1 LDARIAF
8 AYHPG
13 MGDLGRVLVLGDDNR
28 SCLTIVR
35 SLGRQGLEVWL
46 GPETR
51 DSIVPRSRYVRRTIP
66 MPSTK
71 HRVDEWHDRLEELLS
86 REKVDLV
93 IPCSD
98 HALVPMAQQRA
109 RFEHL
114 APLAIP
120 DDFGFE
126 YTYLKN
132 KTLELADRVG
142 VPIPRTTL
150 VEKPVE
156 LSGILEGNPAFPLII
171 KPVSSNVWKDGARFD
186 LKVRT
191 ASSARAL
198 ESIAGGLLE
207 IGPVLIQSYFEGRG
221 VGQEFLTS
229 EGEIVDVFQH
239 VQELLSGGGS
249 SYRMSVSPD
258 DRMLE
263 CSKRLLSGLR
273 WTGVAMVEYK
283 QNVATGEFAL
293 MAINGRFWGSLPLAV
308 ASGVDFPY
316 RAYLVHRKQPVPP
329 AAPYRRG
336 LYCRNWSKDLA
347 WFKERLAA
355 NEASELPSVR
365 EEIGAGLKNVLAG
378 RERYNTITLD
388 DPLPGIAELGSGLK
402 AAAAKR
408 ARKTVYK
415 TVRAAFDLETRTETW
430 RRSQRRK
437 LRRLLDA
444 NPRMLFVCRG
454 NICRSPFAERAA
466 RRKLDEAGL
475 TSIETASAGS
485 YPVRNRAAPEA
496 ARQVGRELGVPLEAH
511 RSTVL
516 DLGIVSWPGAILC
529 MDRDNAEDL
538 RREFPD
544 SGPRIFYL
552 GAFDRTARRLFID
565 DPWNKPASEFRRV
578 YAEIAT
584 SIDGLVAAIRE
595 KA

>member
-1 LDARIAF
+1 
-8 AYHPG
+8 
-13 MGDLGRVLVLGDDNR
+13 MGDRVLVLGEDNR
-28 SCLTIVR
+28 NCLTIVR

-71 HRVDEWHDRLEELLS
+71 ERVNAWLDRLEELLS
-86 REKVDLV
+86 REKLDLV
-93 IPCSD
+93 IPSSD
-98 HALVPMAQQRA
+98 HELVPMAQQRA
-109 RFEHL
+109 RFEPL
-114 APLAIP
+114 ARLAIP

-126 YTYLKN
+126 HTYLKS

-150 VEKPVE
+150 VEKPEDLAAIVDE
-156 LSGILEGNPAFPLII
+156 NPAFPLIV
-171 KPVSSNVWKDGARFD
+171 KPVSSNVWKGGARFD

-191 ASSARAL
+191 ASDESSL
-198 ESIAGGLLE
+198 ESIARGLLE

-221 VGQEFLTS
+221 VGQEFLAS
-229 EGEIVDVFQH
+229 EGEILDVFQH
-239 VQELLSGGGS
+239 ERVHEPLSGGGS
-249 SYRMSVSPD
+249 SYRMSVLPD
-258 DRMLE
+258 ERMLD

-273 WTGVAMVEYK
+273 WTGVAMVEYR
-283 QNVATGEFAL
+283 QNVATGEFVL
-293 MAINGRFWGSLPLAV
+293 MEINGRFWGSLPLAV
-308 ASGVDFPY
+308 AAGVDFPY
-316 RAYLVHRKQPVPP
+316 RAYRVHRKQPVSP

-336 LYCRNWSKDLA
+336 LYCRNFSRDLA

-355 NEASELPSVR
+355 DEGSRLPSVR
-365 EEIGAGLKNVLAG
+365 QEIGAGLKNVLAG
-378 RERYNTITLD
+378 RERCDTITLD
-388 DPLPGIAELGSGLK
+388 DPLPGIAELWNGLK
-402 AAAAKR
+402 ASGAMR
-408 ARKTVYK
+408 ARKR
-415 TVRAAFDLETRTETW
+415 TVRAAFELETRTEAW

-454 NICRSPFAERAA
+454 NICRSPFAERYA

-485 YPVRNRAAPEA
+485 YPVLSRPSPEA
-496 ARQVGRELGVPLEAH
+496 ARLVGRELGVPLEDH

-516 DLGIVSWPGAILC
+516 DLGITSWPGAILC

-538 RREFPD
+538 RLEFPD

-565 DPWNKPASEFRRV
+565 DPWNKPADEFRKV
-578 YAEIAT
+578 YAEIAS

-595 KA
+595 RA

>member
-1 LDARIAF
+1 
-8 AYHPG
+8 
-13 MGDLGRVLVLGDDNR
+13 MGDRVLVLGEDNR
-28 SCLTIVR
+28 NCLTIVR

-71 HRVDEWHDRLEELLS
+71 ERVNAWLDRLEELLS
-86 REKVDLV
+86 REQLDLV
-93 IPCSD
+93 IPSSD
-98 HALVPMAQQRA
+98 HELVPMAQQRA
-109 RFEHL
+109 RFEPL
-114 APLAIP
+114 ARLAIP

-126 YTYLKN
+126 HTYLKS

-150 VEKPVE
+150 VEKPGDLAAIVDE
-156 LSGILEGNPAFPLII
+156 NPAFPLIV
-171 KPVSSNVWKDGARFD
+171 KPVSSNVWKGGARFD

-191 ASSARAL
+191 ASDESAL
-198 ESIAGGLLE
+198 ESIARGLLE

-221 VGQEFLTS
+221 VGQEFLAS
-229 EGEIVDVFQH
+229 EGEILDVFQH
-239 VQELLSGGGS
+239 ERVHEPLSGGGS
-249 SYRMSVSPD
+249 SYRMSVLPD
-258 DRMLE
+258 ERMLD

-273 WTGVAMVEYK
+273 WTGVAMVEYR
-283 QNVATGEFAL
+283 QNVATGEFVL
-293 MAINGRFWGSLPLAV
+293 MEINGRFWGSLPLAV
-308 ASGVDFPY
+308 AAGVDFPY
-316 RAYLVHRKQPVPP
+316 RAYRVHRKQPVSP

-336 LYCRNWSKDLA
+336 LYCRNFGRDLA

-355 NEASELPSVR
+355 DEGSRLPSVR
-365 EEIGAGLKNVLAG
+365 QEIGAGLKNVLAG
-378 RERYNTITLD
+378 RERCDTITLD
-388 DPLPGIAELGSGLK
+388 DPLPGIAELWNGLK
-402 AAAAKR
+402 ASGAKR
-408 ARKTVYK
+408 ARKR
-415 TVRAAFDLETRTETW
+415 TVRAAFELETRTEAW

-454 NICRSPFAERAA
+454 NICRSPFAERYA

-485 YPVRNRAAPEA
+485 YPVLSRPSPEA
-496 ARQVGRELGVPLEAH
+496 ARQVGRELGVPLEDH

-516 DLGIVSWPGAILC
+516 DLGITSWPGAILC

-538 RREFPD
+538 RLEFPD

-565 DPWNKPASEFRRV
+565 DPWNKPADEFRKV
-578 YAEIAT
+578 YAEIAS

-595 KA
+595 RA

>member
-1 LDARIAF
+1 
-8 AYHPG
+8 
-13 MGDLGRVLVLGDDNR
+13 MGDRVLVLGDDNR

-46 GPETR
+46 GPETP

-71 HRVDEWHDRLEELLS
+71 HRVDEWLDRLEELLS
-86 REKVDLV
+86 REKMDLV

-109 RFEHL
+109 RFEPL
-114 APLAIP
+114 ARLAIP

-126 YTYLKN
+126 HTYLKN

-150 VEKPVE
+150 VESPRD
-156 LSGILEGNPAFPLII
+156 LSGILDESPAFPLII

-191 ASSARAL
+191 ASDGPSL
-198 ESIAGGLLE
+198 ESIARGLLE

-229 EGEIVDVFQH
+229 EGEVVDVFQH
-239 VQELLSGGGS
+239 ERVHEPLSGGGS
-249 SYRMSVSPD
+249 SYRTSVSPD
-258 DRMLE
+258 ERMLE
-263 CSKRLLSGLR
+263 CSKRLLSALR

-283 QNVATGEFAL
+283 QNVSTGEFVL
-293 MAINGRFWGSLPLAV
+293 MEINGRFWGSLPLAV

-316 RAYLVHRKQPVPP
+316 RAYRVHSKQSVPP
-329 AAPYRRG
+329 APPYRRG
-336 LYCRNWSKDLA
+336 LYCRNLSKDVA

-355 NEASELPSVR
+355 DEASELPSVGT
-365 EEIGAGLKNVLAG
+365 EIGAGLKNLLTG
-378 RERYNTITLD
+378 RERCDTITLD
-388 DPLPGIAELGSGLK
+388 DPLPGIAEIGSGLL
-402 AAAAKR
+402 ASGTRR
-408 ARKTVYK
+408 ARRTMYRA
-415 TVRAAFDLETRTETW
+415 VRAAFDLETQTESW

-437 LRRLLDA
+437 LRRLLA
-444 NPRMLFVCRG
+444 TNPRLLFVCRG
-454 NICRSPFAERAA
+454 NICRSPFAERYA

-475 TSIETASAGS
+475 ASIETASAGS
-485 YPVRNRAAPEA
+485 YPVLSRPSPET
-496 ARQVGRELGVPLEAH
+496 ARRVARELGVPLEDH

-516 DLGIVSWPGAILC
+516 DLGITSWPGAILC

-538 RREFPD
+538 RLEFPD
-544 SGPRIFYL
+544 TGSKIFYL

-565 DPWNKPASEFRRV
+565 DPWNKPADVFRRV
-578 YAEIAT
+578 YAEVA
-584 SIDGLVAAIRE
+584 SSVDGLLAAIRSE
-595 KA
+595 A